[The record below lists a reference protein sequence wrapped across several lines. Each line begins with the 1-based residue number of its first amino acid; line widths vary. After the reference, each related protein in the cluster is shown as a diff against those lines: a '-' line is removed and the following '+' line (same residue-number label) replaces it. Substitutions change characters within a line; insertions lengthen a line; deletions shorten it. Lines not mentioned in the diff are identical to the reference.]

1 MYNISQIIS
10 LPVISIY
17 ESCNVG
23 IITEVLF
30 DNTTKRAIA
39 LCIVDENEISIKKSI
54 NMRSIYKIGAD
65 AVIIRNCDQINLQE
79 CDKIG
84 AQNLVFPNNF
94 TVFDTDGVKLGNVTD
109 IELDASYKIT
119 KIIVDNNTSINAS
132 RILTFKQNILI
143 IKNSNLKLSSFKS
156 SKKIKVNLANDYI
169 VKNLNDASI
178 ISSGEIVR
186 NLDEKEPIE
195 TAMLSS
201 TISVSTPQKIITNYN
216 FLIGR
221 KVLQNI
227 VNTNGEIL
235 ARKDSIIT
243 YKMLNNM
250 RKYGKLCELMS
261 YSK

>member
-30 DNTTKRAIA
+30 DNTTKKAIA

-79 CDKIG
+79 CNKMG

-109 IELDASYKIT
+109 IELDSSYKIT

-156 SKKIKVNLANDYI
+156 SKKIKVNLADDYV
-169 VKNLNDASI
+169 VKNLSNTHTIND
-178 ISSGEIVR
+178 
-186 NLDEKEPIE
+186 E
-195 TAMLSS
+195 TTTYNQEVNENINTVAQNPNT
-201 TISVSTPQKIITNYN
+201 TISTPQKTITNYN

-227 VNTNGEIL
+227 VNINGEIL
-235 ARKDSIIT
+235 ARKDSVIT
-243 YKMLNNM
+243 YKMLDNM